1 MFQSTAKGS
10 TEVVVNGK
18 KSAYS
23 WDGEMTSAPHGYN
36 LRADADFNGKKA
48 HLMVKDKNKD
58 QLKKEVVKYF
68 TKFRTQVLSPKRRS
82 SRKAKKHLKRR
93 SRR

>member
-1 MFQSTAKGS
+1 MLTETAKGF

-18 KSAYS
+18 RNHYS
-23 WDGEMTSAPHGYN
+23 WDGELTSAPHGYN
-36 LRADADFNGKKA
+36 MRADANFNGKKA
-48 HLMVKDKNKD
+48 HFMAKDKSKD
-58 QLKKEVVKYF
+58 QIKEELVKYY
-68 TKFRTQVLSPKRRS
+68 TKFRAQALKKRS

>member
-1 MFQSTAKGS
+1 MFFQSAKGM
-10 TEVVVNGK
+10 TEVNVNGK
-18 KSAYS
+18 KTAYS

-48 HLMVKDKNKD
+48 HLMVKDKSKE
-58 QLKKEVVKYF
+58 QMKKEVVKYF
-68 TKFRTQVLSPKRRS
+68 TKFRNQALKGRS